1 MGVRTEKYDEFH
13 DTIDECYEIVVK
25 EMNLSEEQ
33 KLDLAASRNGITVTW
48 YCYNEQLKGYL
59 VSCIEK
65 DIKKNYR
72 TYFYALC
79 MAKTNKFP
87 LDYFEKG
94 KFIGRS

>member
-1 MGVRTEKYDEFH
+1 MGVRTEKYAEFF

-33 KLDLAASRNGITVTW
+33 KLDLSTSRNSIHDTW
-48 YCYNEQLKGYL
+48 YCYTEQLMGYL

-65 DIKKNYR
+65 NFSNYNN
-72 TYFYALC
+72 YFYALC

-87 LDYFEKG
+87 RDYFEKG